1 MSAAGLDAAELE
13 ARLMERGIY
22 AELTTGNILMCMTG
36 IGNTKAD
43 MDRLLSALQE
53 ISAGRSAGMPE
64 KKPVNAV
71 FEAKLEL
78 RSVPKD
84 KERIPLAEGAGRVCA
99 SAIIPYP
106 PGIPFVCPG
115 EVLTGEVISYI
126 RDLRAAGEKVIGVN
140 DHGEITV
147 GRQ

>member
-1 MSAAGLDAAELE
+1 
-13 ARLMERGIY
+13 
-22 AELTTGNILMCMTG
+22 
-36 IGNTKAD
+36 
-43 MDRLLSALQE
+43 
-53 ISAGRSAGMPE
+53 MPG

-71 FEAKLEL
+71 FEAKLER

-84 KERIPLAEGAGRVCA
+84 KERIPLDDGAGRVCA